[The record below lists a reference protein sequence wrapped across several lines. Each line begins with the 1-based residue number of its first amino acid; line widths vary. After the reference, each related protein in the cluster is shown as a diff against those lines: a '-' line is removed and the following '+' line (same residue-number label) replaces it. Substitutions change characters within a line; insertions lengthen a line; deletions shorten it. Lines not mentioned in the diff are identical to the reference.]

1 MNKTWRASDILI
13 LLLLALMALF
23 VGLQMLEA
31 TRLHER
37 MNESVAIGLALR
49 DRQNDVDSRLEKLEK
64 AIGKLKTARVV
75 APSGQS
81 VPSADGDASPAENEV
96 AEAAKRGGTLIL
108 HCGSRIRT
116 LNPLTYK
123 DVDGGAILSH
133 LYDEM
138 ITRDPDT
145 LEWKPRLAESWT
157 VSDDKLTYEFTLREG
172 LRWSD
177 GQPLTTEDVVFSY
190 ETIMN
195 PAVDAARIA
204 SYYKDVESVTALD
217 ARRVRFKFKKPY
229 FLSLTFAGGITIIP
243 KHVYAFEGKEGALE
257 FNGKRQPTVFS
268 GQYMIEKWDEAVEIV
283 LRRNDRYYGT
293 PGYHDRIVYRIV
305 EDPSSALQMLKAGK
319 LDFMELRAEQYMRLK
334 EDADFLERYRLL
346 KYPSPGAGY
355 SYIGWNQGEK
365 ASDLFKDRRVRLA
378 LTYLTPRE
386 QMLHDILYDLGEVA
400 TGPFWP
406 GVPGTK
412 VQLQS
417 DPSIKP
423 YPYDQERAM
432 GLLTQAGWRDTDGD
446 GVLDKNGRPLAFKL
460 MVPSASTTGIEIAN
474 RVRESMAKVG
484 IRMEVETVEWTVFTK
499 KLDDRTFDACLLGW
513 GGGVESDPYQIW
525 HSDSIA
531 NGGSNH
537 IGFSNA
543 EADRLIVEA
552 RGELDV
558 AKRTELFHRFHQI
571 VHREQP
577 YTFLFSRPELV
588 AVSKNV
594 EGVTVHALGLDS
606 REWWTPADRRRDGE

>member
-1 MNKTWRASDILI
+1 MRGGQYAAALDLYQDLLSDPIYGDLAR
-13 LLLLALMALF
+13 LNCALALAH
-23 VGLQMLEA
+23 LE
-31 TRLHER
+31 
-37 MNESVAIGLALR
+37 
-49 DRQNDVDSRLEKLEK
+49 QY
-64 AIGKLKTARVV
+64 
-75 APSGQS
+75 
-81 VPSADGDASPAENEV
+81 
-96 AEAAKRGGTLIL
+96 AEAEAQLAALSQPLPGVHYLRGVIAEKRGDL
-108 HCGSRIRT
+108 
-116 LNPLTYK
+116 
-123 DVDGGAILSH
+123 
-133 LYDEM
+133 
-138 ITRDPDT
+138 
-145 LEWKPRLAESWT
+145 
-157 VSDDKLTYEFTLREG
+157 
-172 LRWSD
+172 
-177 GQPLTTEDVVFSY
+177 
-190 ETIMN
+190 
-195 PAVDAARIA
+195 
-204 SYYKDVESVTALD
+204 VTALD
-217 ARRVRFKFKKPY
+217 CYEASRKADE
-229 FLSLTFAGGITIIP
+229 LTLPAT
-243 KHVYAFEGKEGALE
+243 
-257 FNGKRQPTVFS
+257 R
-268 GQYMIEKWDEAVEIV
+268 
-283 LRRNDRYYGT
+283 
-293 PGYHDRIVYRIV
+293 
-305 EDPSSALQMLKAGK
+305 
-319 LDFMELRAEQYMRLK
+319 
-334 EDADFLERYRLL
+334 
-346 KYPSPGAGY
+346 
-355 SYIGWNQGEK
+355 
-365 ASDLFKDRRVRLA
+365 RLA

-460 MVPSASTTGIEIAN
+460 MVPSASTTGIEIDN